1 MFLQLIPWWLRN
13 SNQNKKSEIKEIRS
27 QMYLS
32 FALASFHQNDIGTLT
47 AKIYYDILWYM
58 VYYTYYMIHTYIS
71 IKIYIHMTH
80 IHDYIPYD
88 ISRYIMIYN
97 DIGPFTANLC
107 ICLLRQ
113 FHQNH
118 IALAVSPKI
127 TLAPSLQNV
136 STICSCMFSAPIQ
149 WFFQCYPTQHGPTSY
164 HRP

>member
-113 FHQNH
+113 FHQITSNWPLH
-118 IALAVSPKI
+118 CRMYLLIAIACFLHQYSDFYSVTQLSMVQLLI
-127 TLAPSLQNV
+127 IGL
-136 STICSCMFSAPIQ
+136 STVIL
-149 WFFQCYPTQHGPTSY
+149 
-164 HRP
+164 